1 MTLNAV
7 MAGHSASKTRVNA
20 LMSPQ
25 STSCLPEG
33 VDARD
38 KRGHD
43 ECGSFRGNYPT
54 LLANRARCVNALAMS
69 ACAAAAD
76 LYFVTVLA

>member
-1 MTLNAV
+1 

-20 LMSPQ
+20 LMSRP
-25 STSCLPEG
+25 STSLNKPTKQD

-43 ECGSFRGNYPT
+43 EGDVLPT
-54 LLANRARCVNALAMS
+54 FYTL
-69 ACAAAAD
+69 
-76 LYFVTVLA
+76 

>member
-1 MTLNAV
+1 

-20 LMSPQ
+20 LLSRPV
-25 STSCLPEG
+25 TSSFGQEKQD

-43 ECGSFRGNYPT
+43 GEG
-54 LLANRARCVNALAMS
+54 ARRFAFAICNVHYLTPS
-69 ACAAAAD
+69 S
-76 LYFVTVLA
+76 